1 MIKELGNLNQAII
14 EKKVKRKSANT
25 TQSRIISYEKVGA
38 MEINLRPKNV
48 D

>member
-14 EKKVKRKSANT
+14 EKKGKRKSANT
-25 TQSRIISYEKVGA
+25 THSRIMPYDNIGA
-38 MEINLRPKNV
+38 MEINIRPKIF

>member
-14 EKKVKRKSANT
+14 EKKGKRKSANKT
-25 TQSRIISYEKVGA
+25 HSRIIHNEKVGA
-38 MEINLRPKNV
+38 KEINLRPKIV